1 MERPAGHSA
10 AGNTP
15 YDAHGRVGV
24 PDAPGRQYLAIH
36 GHPGDAL
43 AIEVAGPDEGGEV
56 RIHGR
61 DGKSAEPIRPRRRIH
76 VPARLGLPRPSATR
90 GGG

>member
-10 AGNTP
+10 AGDTP

-43 AIEVAGPDEGGEV
+43 AIELARPDEVGG
-56 RIHGR
+56 IHDR
-61 DGKSAEPIRPRRRIH
+61 DGKSAEPIRPRRRIR
-76 VPARLGLPRPSATR
+76 VPARLGLPRPSATV